1 MKPRL
6 FIKNKDYCY
15 YIIAIATCLL
25 LWFFEKYVT
34 EAFEKA
40 AGFFSKCEETPWAII
55 NVTLTLCLI
64 GYCLFK
70 LLGKD
75 KEYVSHKQSA
85 TLLVIAIV
93 YVYYRVNKDVPFE
106 FWCFELGG
114 FSVAWTDLLFLPL
127 ALRLIQAIVYKTPTT
142 ANESTQV
149 LLSDK
154 SIGSTK
160 EDLLGYTKYVN
171 DLLSDI
177 NTLDLSE
184 SYSIGI
190 TGDWGQG
197 KSSFLN
203 LLKQGVEKQNDLCLV
218 FSPRN
223 SKNVSTIQD
232 DFFKQLNKTLRKH
245 HTNLGHSFQRY
256 KKALSIINTGWL
268 GKVFSFIDVLDVEDE
283 KKAINHGIQRIGKRL
298 FIIVEDFDRLTAEE
312 ILEVL
317 KVIDRNGDFNN
328 TVYLTAYDKRY
339 INSVL
344 SKHFGNDGVQDYS
357 DKYFQHEYSLPAQQS
372 AVIIDFIST
381 YLKKA
386 LQSKDGV
393 FDANVN
399 KFLKTNERTIATCLP
414 SLRHVKRFL
423 NIFCSR
429 YPKIRQD
436 VYFSDFFL
444 LTLLRYVDIQTYY
457 ALARLEIISPGSFL
471 DYQSKSY
478 TLVEKTVDDYLE
490 TKGKKP
496 IRELLEKMFP
506 NKTNNANQNQFVNR
520 ICWIDSFDLYFYDYC
535 PGRVYYGDL
544 FGLFT
549 EPSEEKAFKKL
560 DEELEKG
567 QATYIEDFLCSR
579 KTNEI
584 NNHSLFSRW
593 IKLLCYLD
601 HKQGRSVTLE
611 MKIGSFMEVRT
622 AKEYASIFNTE
633 EYKQTVEASLR
644 EALSFAPSEL
654 GFMFIQEIDSINEDS
669 VFRNALVFTQDEL
682 VGLAVWAQK
691 YYYQL
696 YDSPDFN
703 YGIAFILANIKTKQV
718 LLTKVVDSAKQELV
732 AMMNLHPEDFA
743 KEIVI
748 PQVIDNKRL
757 YLSFHKNFLADQFFP
772 VDRYGFNDWVE
783 LLPSEHARFVLKTI
797 HSYYMDGKKTVQVDA
812 KKEEYDKG
820 DFESFY
826 EAIVNDK
833 VRQLDAAVQ
842 GAIEEGSV
850 FDLDGLKERIR
861 ANKEEIRASIHRL
874 VEAKVIDAKY
884 LNLKDEVVPFVV
896 GDFVQLRWSVLASL
910 NKDLSIKTN
919 LFTISKNLD
928 NTQYE
933 LTEWGRLFSKQ
944 ELRPVFIDDEVSKN
958 IYYDPVAA
966 AGTMREGES
975 TPVHRVDYRHFMRHF
990 ESVLDY
996 EEVSFKQRVEQKG
1009 FLYVHEVQ
1017 HWLRE
1022 EYGSDDLK
1030 MRGVSLL

>member
-1 MKPRL
+1 MSEHL
-6 FIKNKDYCY
+6 FFKNKDYCY
-15 YIIAIATCLL
+15 YLYAVAIGLL

-34 EAFEKA
+34 DTLGKVADFLSIC
-40 AGFFSKCEETPWAII
+40 GHLPFAII
-55 NVTLTLCLI
+55 IITLALLLSV
-64 GYCLFK
+64 YCLWK
-70 LLGKD
+70 IIGKK
-75 KEYVSHKQSA
+75 KEFVSHRQIA
-85 TLLVIAIV
+85 ALLLVAAV
-93 YVYYRVNKDVPFE
+93 YSYFRFRKSSPFE

-114 FSVAWTDLLFLPL
+114 YSIAWTDLLLLPL

-142 ANESTQV
+142 ANESTQA

-154 SIGSTK
+154 SIESAK
-160 EDLLGYTKYVN
+160 EDLLGYTNYVN

-283 KKAINHGIQRIGKRL
+283 KKAINQGIQRIGKRL
-298 FIIVEDFDRLTAEE
+298 FIMVEDFDRLTAEE

-339 INSVL
+339 INAVL
-344 SKHFGNDGVQDYS
+344 SNYFGNDGVQDYS

-386 LQSKDGV
+386 LQSQDGV

-478 TLVEKTVDDYLE
+478 TLVEKTVDNYLE

-506 NKTNNANQNQFVNR
+506 SKTNNANQNQFVNR

-535 PGRVYYGDL
+535 PGRVYYDDL
-544 FGLFT
+544 LRLFT
-549 EPSEEKAFKKL
+549 EPSEENAFKKL
-560 DEELEKG
+560 DEGLEKG

-584 NNHSLFSRW
+584 HNQSLLSRW

-611 MKIGSFMEVRT
+611 LKIGSFLEVRT
-622 AKEYASIFNTE
+622 AKEYASIFNME
-633 EYKQTVEASLR
+633 EYKQTVETSLR

-669 VFRNALVFTQDEL
+669 VFRDALVFTQDEL

-703 YGIAFILANIKTKQV
+703 YGIAFILANIKTKQI
-718 LLTKVVDSAKQELV
+718 LLTKVVDPAKQELV
-732 AMMNLHPEDFA
+732 AMMRLHPGDFA
-743 KEIVI
+743 KNVVVNR
-748 PQVIDNKRL
+748 VIDNSRGKYL
-757 YLSFHKNFLADQFFP
+757 QLSFNENFLVDQYFP
-772 VDRYGFNDWVE
+772 VDGFGFNDWVA
-783 LLPSEHARFVLKTI
+783 LLSDEYAQFVLKTI
-797 HSYYMDGKKTVQVDA
+797 HGRYMIGKKAIQVEAMQD
-812 KKEEYDKG
+812 EYEQG
-820 DFESFY
+820 DFKAFY
-826 EAIVNDK
+826 ESVIKDSVC
-833 VRQLDAAVQ
+833 QLDASVKEAV
-842 GAIEEGSV
+842 EEGSV
-850 FDLDGLKERIR
+850 YDLSCLKDRIR
-861 ANKEEIRASIHRL
+861 ANEDEIEDSLARL
-874 VEAKVIDAKY
+874 VEEKAIDPKY
-884 LNLKDEVVPFVV
+884 LRLKDKMVPWVE
-896 GDFVQLRWSVLASL
+896 GDFVQIRWEVFAAL
-910 NKDLSIKTN
+910 NKSHSGSTN
-919 LFTISKNLD
+919 LFTILKIHED
-928 NTQYE
+928 GQYE
-933 LTEWGRLFSKQ
+933 LSGWNVQFSKH
-944 ELRPVFIDDEVSKN
+944 ELRPVFIDDEVSQH
-958 IYYDPVAA
+958 IYYDPVVAA
-966 AGTMREGES
+966 STIAPGES
-975 TPVHRVDYRHFMRHF
+975 IPRYQTNYDYFMKRF
-990 ESVLDY
+990 ENYLDFDN
-996 EEVSFKQRVEQKG
+996 VSFKQRVEQKG

-1022 EYGSDDLK
+1022 EFGSDDLK
-1030 MRGVSLL
+1030 IA